1 MVSIYKSSIK
11 LNYSQNINWLLREY
25 FTLSKYNSLIMSI
38 IVPDLFSSHTHVLEF
53 FSLNKSLLSNHEV
66 MNSFFDKH
74 YQLYDQDPTQIRI
87 LVLLVYFI
95 YELESD
101 TLDDVSLYPLL
112 YKIYYKLENIQKQG
126 IFQLPNKIFVSEKR
140 QEILSA
146 IKSNA
151 PFIDIF
157 NMFSNE
163 ELDIYGV

>member
-1 MVSIYKSSIK
+1 
-11 LNYSQNINWLLREY
+11 
-25 FTLSKYNSLIMSI
+25 MSI

-53 FSLNKSLLSNHEV
+53 FSLNKSLLSNQEV
-66 MNSFFDKH
+66 LNSFFDKH
-74 YQLYDQDPTQIRI
+74 YQLYDKDPTQIRI

-95 YELESD
+95 YKLDSE

-112 YKIYYKLENIQKQG
+112 HKIYNKLDIIRKQG
-126 IFQLPNKIFVSEKR
+126 IFQLPDTIFESEKS